1 MKSQVFKPS
10 GKYVS
15 KLILNITLIAVMS
28 VVGSCLF
35 AWLISLDEGARAGI
49 IVATVAVAI
58 IAVSWVLALLLVGP
72 YYRSLSYEIQNDE
85 VIVRVGILVKSV
97 KHVPYRTV
105 TNITTKRDIFDR
117 WFFGLGTLNIQTA
130 GMSGAKGAEERLVGL
145 PNVQEI
151 YEMVATELRR
161 FRGAMAP
168 TAADMESAGADDAPG
183 TAAVLNDILGE
194 VRAIRKAKAG

>member
-1 MKSQVFKPS
+1 MKSQTFRPS
-10 GKYVS
+10 GKYVT
-15 KLILNITLIAVMS
+15 KLMLNVTLLAVAA
-28 VVGSCLF
+28 VIGCLLF
-35 AWLISLDEGARAGI
+35 AWLISIDEGARTGSVVATI
-49 IVATVAVAI
+49 SVVIVAVCWVVAV
-58 IAVSWVLALLLVGP
+58 LLVGP

-145 PNVQEI
+145 PNVQDV

-161 FRGAMAP
+161 FRGAMSP
-168 TAADMESAGADDAPG
+168 TAADLDQARADDAPDG
-183 TAAVLNDILGE
+183 SEILSAILEE
-194 VRAIRKAKAG
+194 VRAIRRAKAG